1 MKKLIL
7 IFIMFLFVGNVFAYK
22 ELLLENRWGKPIR
35 VIKVV
40 LDWDHYVVTSLAEN
54 WWETLENLIKK
65 VWWDSGINGTFFC
78 PADYTNCGWITHSN
92 FERIYLWNW
101 QDYSRFWPNTDV
113 RMIFGF
119 NKVWEPLFVQN
130 KLNETAWRLDI
141 FNNKWFYD
149 LYFGLSNFTILLVN
163 GEDVVVSNQMHY
175 DSKMY
180 GSANRN
186 FICSTKDRSTI
197 YMWIVGGISLPDLA
211 GFLKNNFDCY
221 NALAL
226 DAGYSE
232 AMVYD
237 GNVIARSNRRQIMDA
252 FVVVDREQYIKLTKH
267 TPPVKEKY
275 ITQEKYTMTSKDWQ
289 MVNVFKNLIDKLINQ
304 EWLSFKWTAIRIIRD
319 AKWMEKFRNDI
330 QRRTIF
336 HELLLK
342 LYTIDRL

>member
-7 IFIMFLFVGNVFAYK
+7 CFVILLFVGNVFAYK
-22 ELLLENRWGKPIR
+22 ELLLEVRWGKPIR

-40 LDWDHYVVTSLAEN
+40 LDGEHYVVTSLAN
-54 WWETLENLIKK
+54 RGWDTLENLIKK
-65 VWWDSGINGTFFC
+65 VGWDSGINWTFFC
-78 PADYTNCGWITHSN
+78 PADYTSCGKVTHSN
-92 FERIYLWNW
+92 FERVYLWNW
-101 QDYSRFWPNTDV
+101 KDYSTFWPNTDV

-119 NKVWEPLFVQN
+119 NKDWEPLFVQN
-130 KLNETAWRLDI
+130 KLTETMGLLTL
-141 FNNKWFYD
+141 NNKKWIDD
-149 LYFGLSNFTILLVN
+149 LHFGMSNFTVLLVDW
-163 GEDVVVSNQMHY
+163 EDKVVANEMHY

-197 YMWIVGGISLPDLA
+197 YMGIVGGVSIPQLA
-211 GFLKNNFDCY
+211 TFVKNNFDCY

-226 DAGYSE
+226 DAWASE

-252 FVVVDREQYIKLTKH
+252 FVVVDREQYMKLTKH

-275 ITQEKYTMTSKDWQ
+275 IPKEQYEMTAKDWS
-289 MVNVFKNLIDKLINQ
+289 MVNVFKNVIDKLIQQ
-304 EWLSFKWTAIRIIRD
+304 EWSSFRWTAIKVIRD

-336 HELLLK
+336 HELLIK

>member
-1 MKKLIL
+1 
-7 IFIMFLFVGNVFAYK
+7 MFLFVGNIFAYK
-22 ELLLENRWGKPIR
+22 ELLLEMRWGKPIR

-40 LDWDHYVVTSLAEN
+40 LDWEHYVVTSLASR
-54 WWETLENLIKK
+54 WWDTLENLIKK
-65 VWWDSGINGTFFC
+65 VWWDTWINWTFFC
-78 PADYTNCGWITHSN
+78 PADYTSCNKITHSN
-92 FERIYLWNW
+92 FERVYLWNW
-101 QDYSRFWPNTDV
+101 KDYSTFWPNTDV

-119 NKVWEPLFVQN
+119 NKDWEPLFVQN
-130 KLNETAWRLDI
+130 KLNETIGLLTL
-141 FNNKWFYD
+141 NNTKWIND
-149 LYFGLSNFTILLVN
+149 LYFGMSNFTVLLVDW
-163 GEDVVVSNQMHY
+163 EDKVVANAMHF

-197 YMWIVGGISLPDLA
+197 YMWIVGWVSIPQLA
-211 GFLKNNFDCY
+211 TFVKNNFNCH

-226 DAGYSE
+226 DAGFSE

-275 ITQEKYTMTSKDWQ
+275 IPQEKYEMTSKDWQ
-289 MVNVFKNLIDKLINQ
+289 MVNVFKGLIDKLIRQ
-304 EWLSFKWTAIRIIRD
+304 EWASFRWTAIRIIRD
-319 AKWMEKFRNDI
+319 AKWMEKFRNDL

-336 HELLLK
+336 HELLIK